1 VAVIYS
7 KETFVVDKI
16 AKTIYSGN
24 LSLIYHIKEVK
35 EKRANDMYNHVSMN
49 QVFEVSLEQLFKEN
63 PDQRATLNQIFN

>member
-16 AKTIYSGN
+16 AKTI
-24 LSLIYHIKEVK
+24 HIKEVK